1 MDLRALCIDRVW
13 LQKQFRRPRRVSLR
27 SWTRPAAPQ
36 VRPLNRGARAW
47 ESDAESVWLQCRHPE
62 VPGVVTRSNVH
73 AVTDDTSA
81 FYVKIVCKALDAI
94 VAGIRDGRWPPPTG
108 IFDLDGIL
116 RAIVDNIV
124 YKQNLHSS
132 VGLKFHAA
140 WNHTSSICLTNSRC
154 SAAASSA
161 RRTSSLRE
169 RDSAYQNAGGAR

>member
-1 MDLRALCIDRVW
+1 MDLRAVCIDRVS
-13 LQKQFRRPRRVSLR
+13 LQKQFRRPKRLSLR
-27 SWTRPAAPQ
+27 SGTRTAAPQ

-116 RAIVDNIV
+116 RAIVHLQLKVTIWLGGIPLSRDEFYNKV
-124 YKQNLHSS
+124 LALTQKQI
-132 VGLKFHAA
+132 KPKCCHA
-140 WNHTSSICLTNSRC
+140 
-154 SAAASSA
+154 
-161 RRTSSLRE
+161 
-169 RDSAYQNAGGAR
+169 